1 MYPVLSR
8 APAGRGW
15 SAGLLREVPRNV
27 LLIGLTSCLTDVSS
41 EMITS
46 ILPLYLVAHLGFSPA
61 GFGAIDAL
69 HQGGASVVRLVSG
82 WLSDRSQH
90 FKRVA
95 GAGYALSAAC
105 RAALLLGGTGA
116 SSIAAITFAD
126 RLGKGVRAAP
136 RDALISLSAEQGGL
150 GRAFGAHRAM
160 DTAGAVI
167 GPLIA
172 FQLLRLVPGAF
183 AAVFAVSFAFALLGI
198 GVLAAFVSN
207 PAARRV
213 PAHEPQ
219 RNARTGLSSTLG
231 LLRDRKLSPLLLSAG
246 LLGAL
251 TISDGML
258 FLMLQRRLHFEPG
271 YLPLLYVAVPC
282 VCLSLAFSFGRLADR
297 WGRAKVLLLGHALL
311 ILVYWSEWLPARG
324 GLLLALN
331 VLLLGAFYA
340 ASDGVLLAL
349 ASARLPEPQLASGLG
364 LIVTVNNLGR
374 LLASVAFGLLWS
386 HYDERIALIVFGAVL
401 TAVLAALAATL
412 LELDVPARGAPPL
425 LRG

>member
-8 APAGRGW
+8 APARRGP
-15 SAGLLREVPRNV
+15 SAGVLWDVPRNV

-46 ILPLYLVAHLGFSPA
+46 VLPLYLVAHLGFSPA
-61 GFGAIDAL
+61 SFGAIDAL

-82 WLSDRSQH
+82 WLSDHSQH
-90 FKRVA
+90 FKRIA
-95 GAGYALSAAC
+95 GVGYALSAAC
-105 RAALLLGGTGA
+105 RAALLLCGTGA
-116 SSIAAITFAD
+116 SSIAAITFVD

-167 GPLIA
+167 GPLVA
-172 FQLLRLVPGAF
+172 FQLLHLVPGAF
-183 AAVFAVSFAFALLGI
+183 ASVFGVSFAFALLGI
-198 GVLAAFVSN
+198 AVLTAFVSN
-207 PAARRV
+207 PTADRERARAPERS
-213 PAHEPQ
+213 
-219 RNARTGLSSTLG
+219 ARAGFSATLG
-231 LLRDRKLSPLLLSAG
+231 LLRDRKLTWLLLSAG
-246 LLGAL
+246 LLGSL

-258 FLMLQRRLHFEPG
+258 FLMLQRRLQFEAV

-282 VCLSLAFSFGRLADR
+282 VCLSLAFHFGRLADR

-311 ILVYWSEWLPARG
+311 VLVYSSELLPVRG

-364 LIVTVNNLGR
+364 LIVTINNLGR

-386 HYDERIALIVFGAVL
+386 HYDERTALIVFGAVL
-401 TAVLAALAATL
+401 TGALAALASTL
-412 LELDVPARGAPPL
+412 LELDAAARTPS
-425 LRG
+425 R